1 MKAMG
6 YAQQVIESIS
16 GSTSTG
22 VLSWTG
28 KKSGSDSGSGSLD
41 IKSIKVNNCGNAD
54 TVGGYAESQLA
65 KKSDRLNYIPYF
77 YRKMV

>member
-16 GSTSTG
+16 YNTSNG
-22 VLSWTG
+22 VLSWVG
-28 KKSGSDSGSGSLD
+28 KKSGSDSGGGSIN
-41 IKSIKVNNCGNAD
+41 IKDIKVNNCGNAD

-65 KKSDRLNYIPYF
+65 KKSDLMQNLN
-77 YRKMV
+77 